1 MVWGPHFEYHC
12 LMTILESRC
21 HHSSGLQMR
30 KLRHSAV
37 TEHAQGH
44 PIAESKLRLRD
55 PSRTLCHPACVHS
68 LGSLYP
74 IPARMDG
81 QADEKSGHHS
91 WALPSGLTT
100 ASQDV
105 LSLYRQGKG
114 VQTKAQGSEWLTQ
127 DHPAT
132 QDWGPAA
139 SLDTLSPAVSPPH
152 TVNRNC
158 IPMYIHP
165 HTAILVSFLKPDP
178 SGRSRFLC
186 FRQGP
191 TQEPMVC
198 FLLPWLRN

>member
-1 MVWGPHFEYHC
+1 MPSLF
-12 LMTILESRC
+12 
-21 HHSSGLQMR
+21 GLPMR

-37 TEHAQGH
+37 KEHAQAH
-44 PIAESKLRLRD
+44 SKAESKLRLRD

-105 LSLYRQGKG
+105 LSLYRQGREG
-114 VQTKAQGSEWLTQ
+114 VQTKAQGSGWLTQ
-127 DHPAT
+127 DHTAT
-132 QDWGPAA
+132 QDWGPAT
-139 SLDTLSPAVSPPH
+139 SLCTLTSTPPPH

-158 IPMYIHP
+158 TP
-165 HTAILVSFLKPDP
+165 HVHTPTHSNP
-178 SGRSRFLC
+178 S
-186 FRQGP
+186 
-191 TQEPMVC
+191 
-198 FLLPWLRN
+198 